1 MGAGFSASTSGV
13 GGGSLGGSGPNPML
27 SRIKYFFASRSST
40 FDDIWNVC
48 ANLSEEIGEQVLD
61 VFCLTL

>member
-1 MGAGFSASTSGV
+1 MGAGFSATGLA
-13 GGGSLGGSGPNPML
+13 GGSLGSSGVNPML
-27 SRIKYFFASRSST
+27 SRIKYYFASRSST